1 MEAEDTVQRERDKA
15 QMETKKA
22 AGALGKAL
30 AASFVLG
37 AAPRRRGTGE
47 ENRLTGWY

>member
-1 MEAEDTVQRERDKA
+1 MVQRERGKA
-15 QMETKKA
+15 QMETKEA
-22 AGALGKAL
+22 AGAFGKAS

-47 ENRLTGWY
+47 ENLLTGWY